1 MAKVKMLKPYLI
13 PLFGWLPQG
22 EEVDLPP
29 AVAEAMVVNRYAA
42 LVIPEPPPMRW
53 SQSKA
58 VRVKVEEP
66 PASEETTGAGGNES

>member
-29 AVAEAMVVNRYAA
+29 AVAEAMVVNRYAE
-42 LVIPEPPPMRW
+42 LVVPEPPAVRW
-53 SQSKA
+53 SHSKA
-58 VRVKVEEP
+58 AQVKIKEES
-66 PASEETTGAGGNES
+66 PAQETTGAGGDD